1 MPRYVALL
9 RGVSPMNL
17 RMSDLRESLERA
29 GFDDVRTLLSSG
41 NAVFNASARSGDAV
55 ARAVEAALAK
65 HPGHAFP
72 AIVRRIDHL
81 DEMLRADPWSKFRL
95 APKAKAIVTFL
106 REPHAGT
113 LKLPIEKDD
122 ARILAMSGRE
132 VFSAYV
138 PGPQG
143 PVFMALIEKTFGKN
157 VTTRTRETITKCVAA
172 S

>member
-1 MPRYVALL
+1 
-9 RGVSPMNL
+9 MNL
-17 RMSDLRESLERA
+17 RMADLRESLERA
-29 GFDDVRTLLSSG
+29 GFDEVRTLLSSG
-41 NAVFNASARSGDAV
+41 NAVFTSSARTDAAV

-81 DEMLRADPWSKFRL
+81 AGLLRTDPYSGFRL
-95 APKAKAIVTFL
+95 PPKAKRIVTFL
-106 REPHAGT
+106 RKPHANS
-113 LKLPIEKDD
+113 LRLPIEKDD
-122 ARILAMSGRE
+122 ARILAMNGCE

-157 VTTRTRETITKCVAA
+157 VTTRTWDTVRKCA
-172 S
+172 SA